1 MNILYDNFIFDLQQA
16 GGISNLWCKL
26 IQGLQN
32 RNYTNLT
39 FVEGRGNR
47 NIFRKALAINN
58 RSTLRENS
66 HSLALRKFKKIPNNG
81 YDIYHS
87 SYYRPLKNKGNTKV
101 VVTIH
106 DFIYEKFSGYIP
118 KIIHIYL
125 KKRSLRQAD
134 AIICVSENTRQDF
147 YKHFPNM
154 PKNSIHVVYNG
165 VDELFKP
172 IDRSKLIN
180 INGQKFENGKFLLYV
195 GNRGYAKNFE
205 FVLQLM
211 SSTIV
216 KEMNLRLVCVGGG
229 LVSAKELNKLKKLN
243 LTDNIIFLTNV
254 SSTHL
259 NILYNH
265 AFSLL
270 FPSIYEGFGIP
281 IVEAMKASC
290 PIWTTNSASVKELI
304 GPYYPASFD
313 PKNWQE
319 AEKAFR
325 KLCNSKTRKKAIEVG
340 LKQSKTFSWN
350 RCVDETTE
358 IYQNL
363 LRDA

>member
-1 MNILYDNFIFDLQQA
+1 MKILYDNFIFDLQKA
-16 GGISNLWCKL
+16 GGISKLWYKL
-26 IQGLQN
+26 IKGLQN
-32 RNYTNLT
+32 RNFTNLT
-39 FVEGRGNR
+39 YVEGRGNQ
-47 NIFRKALAINN
+47 NIFRKELAINN
-58 RSTLRENS
+58 RSILKENP
-66 HSLALRKFKKIPNNG
+66 HSLALRKFQKIPNNG

-87 SYYRPLKNKGNTKV
+87 SYYRPLKKKGNTKV
-101 VVTIH
+101 VVTVH

-118 KIIHIYL
+118 KIIHGYL

-147 YKHFPNM
+147 YRHFPNTS
-154 PKNSIHVVYNG
+154 KNSIHVVYNG

-172 IDRSKLIN
+172 IDRSKSFY
-180 INGQKFENGKFLLYV
+180 INGQKFENEKFLLYV

-216 KEMNLRLVCVGGG
+216 KKMNLSLVCVGGG
-229 LVSAKELNKLKKLN
+229 RVSSKELNKLKQLD
-243 LTDNIIFLTNV
+243 LIDNIIFLTNL

-290 PIWTTNSASVKELI
+290 PIWTTNSSSVKELV
-304 GPYYPASFD
+304 GPYYPTSFN

-325 KLCNSKTRKKAIEVG
+325 KLCNSQTRKKAIEVG
-340 LKQSKTFSWN
+340 LKQSKLFSWD
-350 RCVDETTE
+350 RCIDETIE